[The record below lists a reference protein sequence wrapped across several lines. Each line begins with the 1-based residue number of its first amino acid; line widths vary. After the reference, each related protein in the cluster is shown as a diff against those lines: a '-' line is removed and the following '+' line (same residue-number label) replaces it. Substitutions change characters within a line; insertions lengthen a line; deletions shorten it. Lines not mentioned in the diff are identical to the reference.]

1 MPSTVYF
8 SDLRAS
14 FKENLVTRLG
24 RLLDTAGLAGAVSDR
39 DLVAVKLHFGELG
52 KHLPLSD
59 RYS

>member
-14 FKENLVTRLG
+14 FKENLVARLG
-24 RLLDTAGLAGAVSDR
+24 RLMETTGLTGTVSDR

-52 KHLPLSD
+52 NTLLSD